1 MAEKSRISTIGIHHV
16 SINVT
21 DVEAALAFYLN
32 ILELEQLPRPD
43 LGFPGAWIKA
53 GDQEIHLLGIDSGRP
68 LKEQHFAFAVTDA
81 DSVHAALTA
90 EGFAPLVNSRHS
102 QHLSTVFYPR
112 PQWQHDRVQ
121 PKAVALCRLSRI
133 VQRSSTRILKTS
145 NHELCDT
152 DHICGHMPSHR

>member
-1 MAEKSRISTIGIHHV
+1 MAEKSRINTIGIHHV

-90 EGFAPLVNSRHS
+90 QGFIPSSIRDIPNICR
-102 QHLSTVFYPR
+102 QFFT
-112 PQWQHDRVQ
+112 HDPSGNMIEFNQ
-121 PKAVALCRLSRI
+121 RL
-133 VQRSSTRILKTS
+133 
-145 NHELCDT
+145 
-152 DHICGHMPSHR
+152 

>member
-1 MAEKSRISTIGIHHV
+1 MAEKSRINTIGIHHV

-81 DSVHAALTA
+81 D
-90 EGFAPLVNSRHS
+90 
-102 QHLSTVFYPR
+102 
-112 PQWQHDRVQ
+112 
-121 PKAVALCRLSRI
+121 
-133 VQRSSTRILKTS
+133 
-145 NHELCDT
+145 
-152 DHICGHMPSHR
+152 

>member
-1 MAEKSRISTIGIHHV
+1 MAEKSRINTIGIHHV

-43 LGFPGAWIKA
+43 LGFPGAWLKS

-90 EGFAPLVNSRHS
+90 EGFTPSSIRDIPNICR
-102 QHLSTVFYPR
+102 QFFT
-112 PQWQHDRVQ
+112 HDPSGNMIEFNQ
-121 PKAVALCRLSRI
+121 RL
-133 VQRSSTRILKTS
+133 
-145 NHELCDT
+145 
-152 DHICGHMPSHR
+152 